1 MWHSID
7 IDTILKKLN
16 TKVNGLTHDEALER
30 IRINGKNE
38 LPTKKKNCIYK
49 IILGELSN
57 PILLLLIFTIVVSFI
72 LKEYT
77 DSIVVLFIVID
88 D

>member
-30 IRINGKNE
+30 INKEILRNNKNSIRVICDINTTNM
-38 LPTKKKNCIYK
+38 L
-49 IILGELSN
+49 
-57 PILLLLIFTIVVSFI
+57 
-72 LKEYT
+72 
-77 DSIVVLFIVID
+77 
-88 D
+88 